1 MQPVVIVFDLF
12 GTLLD
17 IASLRT
23 AAAEFT
29 DDPAAFVATWREK
42 QLGYAFAATLMKR
55 YRNFDELTER
65 ALRFAAAR
73 HAVTLGERNV
83 ATLAAAWRT
92 VDAYEDAR
100 PALEDLRRLGLRCA
114 ILTNGTPETSRAAL
128 EHASLA
134 EFIDVTLSVDSV
146 REFKPSPRV
155 YALATNHYAVPPDN
169 ILFVTANGW
178 DATGAAEFGLRV
190 AWCNRTGAPAET
202 FGTAPALIVSH
213 LRRLVTELEPAP
225 ALNERNASRSEPG

>member
-1 MQPVVIVFDLF
+1 MQPVAIVFDLF

-23 AAAEFT
+23 AAAAFT
-29 DDPAAFVATWREK
+29 GDPAALVATWREK
-42 QLGYAFAATLMKR
+42 QLGYAFAATLMER
-55 YRNFDELTER
+55 YQDFDALTER

-73 HAVTLGERNV
+73 HAVTLGERDI
-83 ATLAAAWRT
+83 AELTAAWRT
-92 VDAYEDAR
+92 VEPYEDAR
-100 PALEDLRRLGLRCA
+100 PALEELRRLGLRCA

-128 EHASLA
+128 EHAGLA
-134 EFIDVTLSVDSV
+134 DYIDVTLSVDAA

-155 YALATNHYAVPPDN
+155 YALVTDHYGVPPSD

-202 FGTAPALIVSH
+202 FGAAPARVVPD
-213 LRRLVTELEPAP
+213 LRRLVAELDRAA
-225 ALNERNASRSEPG
+225 ALNELNVSRSEPR

>member
-23 AAAEFT
+23 AAAGFT
-29 DDPAAFVATWREK
+29 SDPAALVATWREK
-42 QLGYAFAATLMKR
+42 QLGYAYAATLMER
-55 YRNFDELTER
+55 YANFDELTER

-73 HAVTLGERNV
+73 HAVTLGERDV
-83 ATLAAAWRT
+83 AALAAAWRT
-92 VDAYEDAR
+92 VAPYEDAR
-100 PALEDLRRLGLRCA
+100 PALEALRRIGSRCA

-128 EHASLA
+128 AHAGLTDY
-134 EFIDVTLSVDSV
+134 IDVTLSVDAV

-155 YALATNHYAVPPDN
+155 YALVTDHYRVVPNDV
-169 ILFVTANGW
+169 LFVTANGW

-190 AWCNRTGAPAET
+190 AWCNRAGAPAET
-202 FGTAPALIVSH
+202 FGAAPALVVPD
-213 LRRLVTELEPAP
+213 LRRLVTELEPAS
-225 ALNERNASRSEPG
+225 A